1 MARKPGDDLFADSVM
16 SFGEHIEE
24 LRTALFRALIGMVI
38 GVAIGLA
45 VADDVVRLIESPL
58 RDALKSYHALR
69 AIDKYAGQMDPEQLT
84 LIERSGIAPQTMQVE
99 LSQLIDQMNAVQ
111 PGLVEEGRV
120 HVAEFNDSQMQ
131 GVDVQRAAAALLD
144 GAGKSTAPVH
154 ILWEALTAEQ
164 QQQVQNLAKLST
176 AEAASDADR
185 RQLQDILN
193 ALVGHPTLADNA
205 QFEEVENL
213 FRGEAIR
220 TALRTFQDKA
230 IEQKTPT
237 IRHRLNRWIVT
248 GVLAPHVPRPRPQ
261 VIEIPVW
268 TTVDAQIIT
277 LNAQEAFLVWFK
289 AAMLTGFMIAS
300 PWIFWQIWMFVAA
313 GLYPHEKG
321 YVYTFLPFSMGLF
334 AAGAALAFF
343 AVFPLVLDFL
353 FLYNRQL
360 DIVPNLRL
368 SEWMSLALIMP
379 IGFGISF
386 QLPLVMLLLER
397 IGIFS
402 VDSYTSSWRVAI
414 LVICVI
420 SMFLTPAD
428 PWSMM
433 LMAVPLI
440 FLFFGGVGLCKWMPR
455 RESPFG
461 EGIDP
466 A

>member
-24 LRTALFRALIGMVI
+24 LRTALFRALIGLVI
-38 GVAIGLA
+38 GVCVGLA

-58 RDALKSYHALR
+58 REALKSYHALR
-69 AIDKYAGQMDPEQLT
+69 AVDKYAGQLEPEQLT
-84 LIERSGIAPQTMQVE
+84 LIERSGIAPQPMQIE
-99 LSQLIDQMNAVQ
+99 LSQLIDQINAVQ
-111 PGLVEEGRV
+111 PGLVEEGKV
-120 HVAEFNDSQMQ
+120 HVAEFDDTQMQ
-131 GVDVQRAAAALLD
+131 RVDVQRAATALVA
-144 GAGKSTAPVH
+144 GANKSSAHAH
-154 ILWEALTAEQ
+154 ILWNALTSAQ
-164 QQQVQNLAKLST
+164 QKQVQALAKLPR
-176 AEAASDADR
+176 ADAVSDADR
-185 RQLQDILN
+185 RQMQEVLN
-193 ALVGHPTLADNA
+193 ALVEHPTLADNA
-205 QFEEVENL
+205 QFDEVESL

-220 TALRTFQDKA
+220 TALSTFQDKA
-230 IEQKTPT
+230 TQQKTPT

-261 VIEIPVW
+261 VMEIPVW

-289 AAMLTGFMIAS
+289 AAMLTGFLIAS

-414 LVICVI
+414 LVICVL

-428 PWSMM
+428 PGSMI
-433 LMAVPLI
+433 LMALPLI
-440 FLFFGGVGLCKWMPR
+440 VLYFGGVGLCKWMPR